1 MISNEQFGNSR
12 GKILNPCLSPCSID
26 FLICLYWLGTY
37 FDATKSILEPSPP
50 RNVTAKSVNSTA
62 IRVSWF
68 KALNPNGKINYK
80 LRVRLSGEKEEES
93 RPVYEGNDTTYLVTG
108 LQEYVKY
115 AFTVVSFNIKNK
127 WESKPVVAV
136 ESTRPSGKQLFSL
149 RTLVRFKHI
158 IRK

>member
-1 MISNEQFGNSR
+1 M
-12 GKILNPCLSPCSID
+12 
-26 FLICLYWLGTY
+26 YWHGTY
-37 FDATKSILEPSPP
+37 LDATKSILEPSPP

-62 IRVSWF
+62 IRVSWV

-80 LRVRLSGEKEEES
+80 LRVRLSGEKEEEN

>member
-12 GKILNPCLSPCSID
+12 GKILNLSPCSID
-26 FLICLYWLGTY
+26 FLICLYSLRTY
-37 FDATKSILEPSPP
+37 FDAIKSILEPSPP

-62 IRVSWF
+62 IRVSWV

-80 LRVRLSGEKEEES
+80 LRVRLSGEKEEEN

-149 RTLVRFKHI
+149 RTSVRFKHI
-158 IRK
+158 MRK